1 MPLTLPVNTVA
12 ECLRT
17 DCYIPGDLKKK
28 QSLCG
33 REKFKPI

>member
-17 DCYIPGDLKKK
+17 NCYILGD
-28 QSLCG
+28 
-33 REKFKPI
+33 